1 MSLRRDTDP
10 LLRPIIAV
18 AEIAPVY
25 GLRIPNQEAAKLT
38 RRIIT
43 LSLGLLLIQAIISLV
58 QASLYGQYL
67 SFVSMASILLVPACG
82 YFGAKWRNK
91 MLLSGFAACSCLTCV
106 LTPVVLL
113 LMIAFTTMLRSQFPT
128 VCPPGQQIPTWP
140 DGIEDPVINGLPAT
154 CESIAALLSSV
165 GTTYAILIPLAIV
178 STTIAFMSCMWGWK
192 LYNLPYFVTPR
203 YAAYNHPPVATT
215 TFLTADQVHIVGHCN
230 NTSYGDDQY
239 ERKDDKFVP
248 DIEARYA

>member
-10 LLRPIIAV
+10 LLSPIIPV

-113 LMIAFTTMLRSQFPT
+113 FMIAFTTMLRSQFPT
-128 VCPPGQQIPTWP
+128 VCPPKL
-140 DGIEDPVINGLPAT
+140 V
-154 CESIAALLSSV
+154 LL
-165 GTTYAILIPLAIV
+165 
-178 STTIAFMSCMWGWK
+178 
-192 LYNLPYFVTPR
+192 
-203 YAAYNHPPVATT
+203 
-215 TFLTADQVHIVGHCN
+215 LTLQ
-230 NTSYGDDQY
+230 
-239 ERKDDKFVP
+239 
-248 DIEARYA
+248 